1 MSYAF
6 EPRAVQRNKRVYS
19 GAELSSREQM
29 SHAAKVPSAFFAD
42 RCYEI
47 DSSLG
52 RDMARIER
60 SRQRDEAHNPAG
72 VVADSRRVE
81 PQSLAPDAHVGSF
94 GENRVEMS

>member
-6 EPRAVQRNKRVYS
+6 EPRAIQRNKRVNA
-19 GAELSSREQM
+19 GAELASSEQM
-29 SHAAKVPSAFFAD
+29 PHASKVPSALFAD
-42 RCYEI
+42 RRHET
-47 DSSLG
+47 DSSLR
-52 RDMARIER
+52 RDLSRIER

-81 PQSLAPDAHVGSF
+81 PQSFAPDAHVGSF